1 MAGSPQPASANP
13 ARFRRGS
20 VQGVVA
26 AGAGVVSGVAIGAGA
41 GAAVVADV
49 GVVAGAGAGVTV
61 RAGVGAALGVGV
73 GGLDTGG
80 VAAVDSNL

>member
-26 AGAGVVSGVAIGAGA
+26 AVA
-41 GAAVVADV
+41 GAAVVPGV
-49 GVVAGAGAGVTV
+49 GVVVGAGAGVTV
-61 RAGVGAALGVGV
+61 RAGAGAAVRAGA
-73 GGLDTGG
+73 GGLDTGIV
-80 VAAVDSNL
+80 VAVGSNLYGFGGP